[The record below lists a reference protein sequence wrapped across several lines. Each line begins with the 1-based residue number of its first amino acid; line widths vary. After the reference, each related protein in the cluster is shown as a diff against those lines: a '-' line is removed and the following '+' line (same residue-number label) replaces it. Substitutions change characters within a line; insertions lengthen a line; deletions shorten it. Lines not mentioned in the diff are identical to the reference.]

1 MNIQNTRSLYSSTHC
16 THVLWKNVG
25 AFCHC
30 VSVRVCMFDE
40 NSMSFKDFFFLKM
53 LMYVLQHFML
63 LIAICIS
70 ES

>member
-40 NSMSFKDFFFLKM
+40 NSMSFKDFFFENVDVCSSTFYAVDSHL
-53 LMYVLQHFML
+53 Y
-63 LIAICIS
+63 I
-70 ES
+70 